1 VIAFVAAAAICFL
14 FLMSGLEMVQAF
26 FQAWAPPFLVDTVAR
41 LSLLTGFDAIAQGVL
56 DLRDVILFGSLIVTS
71 LLINTILVELK
82 KGS

>member
-1 VIAFVAAAAICFL
+1 VIAFVAAAATCFL

-26 FQAWAPPFLVDTVAR
+26 FETWAPAFLVSAVAR

-56 DLRDVILFGSLIVTS
+56 DLRDVILFASLIVAS
-71 LLINTILVELK
+71 LMINTILVELK